1 MIGFAILLAGTVSL
15 MLAAIALT
23 GWHASRNAPQTGA
36 EDQGASIPM
45 TTEVLSSVFSG
56 RDWEFVREI
65 NSLSLEKLFHRERK
79 RLALMWVAETSAVLT
94 QVMREHALAARHSS
108 NLKPLTELNI
118 FGRYL
123 SVLVVCGLLSLAIRA
138 IGPLRLGNMAQLANT
153 MTLRI
158 SDVHRSLQAAAQPA
172 DGLAELRS

>member
-79 RLALMWVAETSAVLT
+79 RLALMWVAETSAVLAMAGASKFPLF
-94 QVMREHALAARHSS
+94 VEIAGVLAAS
-108 NLKPLTELNI
+108 TM
-118 FGRYL
+118 
-123 SVLVVCGLLSLAIRA
+123 LL
-138 IGPLRLGNMAQLANT
+138 P
-153 MTLRI
+153 
-158 SDVHRSLQAAAQPA
+158 
-172 DGLAELRS
+172 